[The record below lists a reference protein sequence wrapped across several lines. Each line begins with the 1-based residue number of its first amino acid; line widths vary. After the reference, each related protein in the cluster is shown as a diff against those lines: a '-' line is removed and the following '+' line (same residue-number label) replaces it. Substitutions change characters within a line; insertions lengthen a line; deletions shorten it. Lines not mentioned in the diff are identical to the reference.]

1 MKIPVQ
7 TVFRA
12 VVAVILFSLVGAI
25 DHVAAQSSPATEDAA
40 VIILQRPRVHPE
52 SRANRE
58 AIETSLLQAAAHLS
72 RTNPRV
78 AVVPEWAA
86 EEASG
91 SDIRGSGGT
100 TKVAPGSAGDPEGGV
115 GRGTPP
121 RSARPRDTYRLTVD
135 AIHDPT
141 TPTIALAISGTGNTA
156 GRQASAIPL
165 QDAWDGDLYRALA
178 QQIFYVWAQAQ
189 GFQTLETASPPVFVD
204 ELPLSELVGSTVS
217 VGGATLYPY
226 SAAPMPDGGVVI
238 GAIGTA
244 VHLGS
249 DFRVLGLPGRSLL
262 EQGDYSSAMTVSATP
277 AGTVIT
283 RPSLGN
289 TLYRYRSGSAEPER
303 IRNPLT
309 GQGPMTI
316 LPDGSVVITDLAG
329 RRAVR
334 LDGRR
339 RDPLEIFSLEYSFLP
354 AIATGPEG
362 NLWTYDTSRRMILIY
377 SPEGTPID
385 SIVPAIPI
393 EQAGGVRA
401 MAVGPTGDTILLTT
415 GELWRIDR
423 NGTPIWSTDSLGDGL
438 TQVMGIAWDAPTGA
452 IWLTDYMGQ
461 RVVRMQ
467 EVGPSLDAVIDPLVR
482 EVLAINRELERT
494 TSEEG
499 RAALLIEKARGYAER
514 GALEMAQS
522 VLRRSLDEDPFSGD
536 AIEEI
541 DRLEVAL
548 LRREALRLDGMVRRA
563 LEEFGRETARD
574 DYRRTIRLYEQILN
588 ISPSSSDVRDARTAL
603 EERFERREAP
613 PQRDNDLQLVMEV
626 ERLFP
631 VLLDQYRRGG
641 AGTVSLTNS
650 GSRGIENLVVSVEIP
665 GFTDGPG
672 PVPIDSDLAPG
683 SGQAR
688 SSRSS
693 STVAFSTFRRTSP
706 SRLLSRRRSV
716 SPASPTG
723 KRTAGKRRFTAA
735 PLSSGTTAPS
745 SLPLSLPM
753 RRWLRASLFEA
764 SLPSATVEGTA
775 VSPGGEWKRS
785 RPVSCGRSASPTLLA
800 ATASRTWRI
809 PAAPSR
815 RSRGHLPLWTR
826 CAFPRTTL
834 YYRSGDCDD
843 TSALLASLYEAAG
856 LDTAVV
862 TTPGHVMIAFDT
874 REPAANRWMY
884 ETGSTTTL
892 EHSGT
897 IWIPVE
903 TTVLADGFAAA
914 WREGSALVRR
924 HLSAGEVEILPV
936 REVRDRF
943 PPLPLPSSSF
953 SITEPPRTTVASR
966 VAETTGYTASL
977 LYENARANL
986 ENELALRAGSRR
998 IPILNR
1004 LGILHGRFGE
1014 AERARNVLGEVIAL
1028 RNDYL
1033 PAFINLANIELLEG
1047 NPEEALAWLDEAE
1060 LLDPEDPMVMEML
1073 ARAHFAADSGREA
1086 RRYVEALAERAPER
1100 AEALALILPP
1110 SGRAA
1115 LPDGASGE
1123 AVGLAPEAGAAAATA
1138 GRASAGPSAGGPGR
1152 SGTADAPA
1160 RAAAFRAASLP
1171 PVEWPAGE

>member
-40 VIILQRPRVHPE
+40 VIILQRPRVYPE

-121 RSARPRDTYRLTVD
+121 QSARPRDTYRLTVD

-683 SGQAR
+683 VRTSAELPILLNRRVLDLQEDIA
-688 SSRSS
+688 
-693 STVAFSTFRRTSP
+693 VAVVVEASFRIADESYRQTYRGETTIHRRTALVWDDSAKLAAFVTPNEEVVAGFALRSIAALSDGGGDSGFAGRRVEALSP
-706 SRLLSRRRSV
+706 RLLRAISLADTLGSYGIAYVEDPRSPFSEV
-716 SPASPTG
+716 Q
-723 KRTAGKRRFTAA
+723 
-735 PLSSGTTAPS
+735 GT
-745 SLPLSLPM
+745 
-753 RRWLRASLFEA
+753 
-764 SLPSATVEGTA
+764 
-775 VSPGGEWKRS
+775 
-785 RPVSCGRSASPTLLA
+785 
-800 ATASRTWRI
+800 
-809 PAAPSR
+809 PAAVDTVR
-815 RSRGHLPLWTR
+815 
-826 CAFPRTTL
+826 FPRTTL